1 MAINRS
7 TSDPFT
13 LRALQ
18 QLGWGPTV
26 ALEQGLQATID
37 SFRKVPR
44 TGRSIRLVTVQRICC
59 IGAGYVGGPTM
70 AVIADRCPEIEVTVV
85 DLNQARID
93 AWNDDGPQSVYRCTN
108 PGLMRWSAAPC
119 RNLSF
124 STAVEAAIAAADM
137 VFISVNTP
145 TKTKGLGAGQ
155 ASDLR
160 WVEACAR
167 TVAQAATGH
176 TIVVEKST
184 LPVRTA
190 AAIKN
195 DPRGGPAGR
204 SGPQLSV
211 LSNPEFLAEGTAI
224 GDLEAPDR
232 VLIGGED
239 AASIDALAAVYAH
252 WVPADRILRTNL
264 WSSELSKLTAN
275 AFLAQ
280 RISSINSI
288 AAFCEATG
296 ADVREVAR
304 AIGTDSRIGPKFLN
318 AGPGFGGSCFQKDIL
333 NLVYL
338 CRHFGLPEV
347 ADYWESVVA
356 LNTWQ
361 QHRIS
366 KLVVEKLF
374 GTVTGKRLAVLGFA
388 FKADTNDTREAP
400 AIRICRD
407 LLEEGAQLAIHDPKV
422 DPEQIARDLQ
432 LQATAAADG
441 LSGTGS
447 WAMADSVEQA
457 VAGADAV
464 LILTEWQQYRALD
477 WTDLGSRMRR
487 PAWVF
492 DARSVADAGQ
502 VRAAGLSLWR
512 VGDGE
517 ADDPHGSGH
526 GGRGLHRGRTE
537 SAPAPA
543 RRPCG
548 RPRQSQRL
556 LRPGL
561 EASPAFRD

>member
-1 MAINRS
+1 M
-7 TSDPFT
+7 
-13 LRALQ
+13 
-18 QLGWGPTV
+18 
-26 ALEQGLQATID
+26 TI
-37 SFRKVPR
+37 
-44 TGRSIRLVTVQRICC
+44 QRICC
-59 IGAGYVGGPTM
+59 MGAGYVGGPTM
-70 AVIADRCPEIEVTVV
+70 AVIADRCPQVQVQVV
-85 DLNQARID
+85 DINQDRID
-93 AWNDDGPQSVYRCTN
+93 SWNDADLGKLPVYE
-108 PGLMRWSAAPC
+108 PGLDRVVERARG
-119 RNLSF
+119 RNLHF
-124 STAVEAAIAAADM
+124 STDVAASIAAADM

-167 TVAQAATGH
+167 EVAQSAVGH

-190 AAIKN
+190 AAIKTILEAASEGEN
-195 DPRGGPAGR
+195 QRTF
-204 SGPQLSV
+204 SV
-211 LSNPEFLAEGTAI
+211 LSNPEFLAEGTAVR
-224 GDLEAPDR
+224 DLEAPDR
-232 VLIGGED
+232 VLIGGD
-239 AASIDALAAVYAH
+239 DPASIDALAEIYAH
-252 WVPADRILRTNL
+252 WVPEQKILRTNL

-288 AAFCEATG
+288 AAFCEASG

-361 QHRIS
+361 QHRIAR
-366 KLVVEKLF
+366 LVVEKLF
-374 GTVTGKRLAVLGFA
+374 GTVTGKRLAILGFA
-388 FKADTNDTREAP
+388 FKADTNDTRESP
-400 AIRICRD
+400 SIRICCD

-422 DPEQIARDLQ
+422 ASHQIAQDLHQ
-432 LQATAAADG
+432 DPAPLAEA

-447 WAMADSVEQA
+447 WAKAGSVEDA
-457 VAGADAV
+457 VTRADAV
-464 LILTEWQQYRALD
+464 LVLTEWNDYRNLNWMSLAA
-477 WTDLGSRMRR
+477 RMRK

-492 DARSVADAGQ
+492 DARAITDHEQ
-502 VRAAGLSLWR
+502 VRSAGLTLWS

-517 ADDPHGSGH
+517 G
-526 GGRGLHRGRTE
+526 
-537 SAPAPA
+537 
-543 RRPCG
+543 
-548 RPRQSQRL
+548 
-556 LRPGL
+556 
-561 EASPAFRD
+561 

>member
-1 MAINRS
+1 
-7 TSDPFT
+7 
-13 LRALQ
+13 
-18 QLGWGPTV
+18 
-26 ALEQGLQATID
+26 
-37 SFRKVPR
+37 
-44 TGRSIRLVTVQRICC
+44 
-59 IGAGYVGGPTM
+59 M
-70 AVIADRCPEIEVTVV
+70 AVIADRCPQVQVTVV

-93 AWNDDGPQSVYRCTN
+93 AWNDPDLSRLPVYE
-108 PGLMRWSAAPC
+108 PGLDAVVGRARG

-124 STAVEAAIAAADM
+124 STAVEAAIADADM

-167 TVAQAATGH
+167 TVAKAAQGH

-190 AAIKN
+190 AVIKTILEAAC
-195 DPRGGPAGR
+195 DGEDQRTF
-204 SGPQLSV
+204 SV

-224 GDLEAPDR
+224 RDLEAPDR
-232 VLIGGED
+232 VLIGGD
-239 AASIDALAAVYAH
+239 DSTSIDALAAIYAQ
-252 WVPADRILRTNL
+252 WVPQQQILRTNL

-288 AAFCEATG
+288 AAFCEASG

-361 QHRIS
+361 QHRIAR
-366 KLVVEKLF
+366 LVVQKLF
-374 GTVTGKRLAVLGFA
+374 GTVTGKRLAILGFA

-400 AIRICRD
+400 AIRICQD
-407 LLEEGAQLAIHDPKV
+407 LLVEGAQLVIHDPKV
-422 DPEQIARDLQ
+422 ATDQMARDLQ
-432 LQATAAADG
+432 QESASQVDA
-441 LSGTGS
+441 LSGSGS
-447 WAMADSVEQA
+447 WARANSVEDA
-457 VAGADAV
+457 VMGADAV
-464 LILTEWQQYRALD
+464 LVLTEWQHYRDLNWQALAA
-477 WTDLGSRMRR
+477 RMRK

-492 DARSVADAGQ
+492 DARAVADPAQ
-502 VRAAGLSLWR
+502 IKAAGLSLWR

-517 ADDPHGSGH
+517 G
-526 GGRGLHRGRTE
+526 
-537 SAPAPA
+537 
-543 RRPCG
+543 
-548 RPRQSQRL
+548 
-556 LRPGL
+556 
-561 EASPAFRD
+561 

>member
-1 MAINRS
+1 
-7 TSDPFT
+7 
-13 LRALQ
+13 
-18 QLGWGPTV
+18 
-26 ALEQGLQATID
+26 
-37 SFRKVPR
+37 
-44 TGRSIRLVTVQRICC
+44 
-59 IGAGYVGGPTM
+59 M
-70 AVIADRCPEIEVTVV
+70 AVIADRCPQVQVTVV

-93 AWNDDGPQSVYRCTN
+93 AWNDPDLSRLPVYE
-108 PGLMRWSAAPC
+108 PGLDAVVGRARG

-124 STAVEAAIAAADM
+124 STAVEAAIADADM

-167 TVAQAATGH
+167 TVAKAAQGH

-190 AAIKN
+190 AVIKTILEAAC
-195 DPRGGPAGR
+195 DGEDQRTF
-204 SGPQLSV
+204 SV
-211 LSNPEFLAEGTAI
+211 LSKPEFLAEGTAI
-224 GDLEAPDR
+224 RDLEAPDR
-232 VLIGGED
+232 VLIGGD
-239 AASIDALAAVYAH
+239 DSTSIDALAVIYAQ
-252 WVPADRILRTNL
+252 WVPQQQILHTNL

-288 AAFCEATG
+288 AAFCEASG

-361 QHRIS
+361 QHRIAR
-366 KLVVEKLF
+366 LVVQKLF
-374 GTVTGKRLAVLGFA
+374 GTVTGKRLAILGFA

-407 LLEEGAQLAIHDPKV
+407 LLEEGAQLVIHDPKV
-422 DPEQIARDLQ
+422 KADQMARDLNQ
-432 LQATAAADG
+432 ESASQVDR
-441 LSGTGS
+441 LSGVGS
-447 WAMADSVEQA
+447 WAEAGRVEDA
-457 VAGADAV
+457 VMGADAV
-464 LILTEWQQYRALD
+464 LILTEWQHYRDLNWQALAAQ
-477 WTDLGSRMRR
+477 MRK

-492 DARSVADAGQ
+492 DARSVADPAQ
-502 VRAAGLSLWR
+502 IKAAGLSLWR

-517 ADDPHGSGH
+517 G
-526 GGRGLHRGRTE
+526 
-537 SAPAPA
+537 
-543 RRPCG
+543 
-548 RPRQSQRL
+548 
-556 LRPGL
+556 
-561 EASPAFRD
+561 

>member
-1 MAINRS
+1 
-7 TSDPFT
+7 
-13 LRALQ
+13 
-18 QLGWGPTV
+18 
-26 ALEQGLQATID
+26 
-37 SFRKVPR
+37 
-44 TGRSIRLVTVQRICC
+44 
-59 IGAGYVGGPTM
+59 M
-70 AVIADRCPEIEVTVV
+70 AVIADRCPQVQVTVV

-93 AWNDDGPQSVYRCTN
+93 AWNADDLSRLPVYE
-108 PGLMRWSAAPC
+108 PGLDAVVARARG
-119 RNLSF
+119 RNLTF
-124 STAVEAAIAAADM
+124 STEVEASIAAADM

-167 TVAQAATGH
+167 TVAEAASGH

-190 AAIKN
+190 AAIQTILSAAQ
-195 DPRGGPAGR
+195 DAGSER
-204 SGPQLSV
+204 SFSV

-224 GDLEAPDR
+224 ADLEAPDR
-232 VLIGGED
+232 VLIGGDDPE
-239 AASIDALAAVYAH
+239 AINALAGIYGN
-252 WVPADRILRTNL
+252 WVATERILRTNL

-288 AAFCEATG
+288 AAFCEASG

-304 AIGTDSRIGPKFLN
+304 AIGTDSRIGSKFLS

-347 ADYWESVVA
+347 ADYWEGVVR

-361 QHRIS
+361 QHRIAR
-366 KLVVEKLF
+366 LVVEKLF

-388 FKADTNDTREAP
+388 FKANTNDTREAP
-400 AIRICRD
+400 AIRVCAD
-407 LLEEGAQLAIHDPKV
+407 LLEEGAHLQIHDPKV
-422 DPEQIARDLQ
+422 DAAQMARDLKRD
-432 LQATAAADG
+432 ASEVAD
-441 LSGTGS
+441 SNGS
-447 WAMADSVEQA
+447 WCLSESIEAS

-464 LILTEWQQYRALD
+464 LIMTEWGQYRTLD
-477 WTDLGSRMRR
+477 WDVLASRMRR

-492 DARSVADAGQ
+492 DARAVTDSQQ
-502 VRAAGLSLWR
+502 VRAAGLNLWK

-517 ADDPHGSGH
+517 G
-526 GGRGLHRGRTE
+526 
-537 SAPAPA
+537 
-543 RRPCG
+543 
-548 RPRQSQRL
+548 
-556 LRPGL
+556 
-561 EASPAFRD
+561 

>member
-1 MAINRS
+1 
-7 TSDPFT
+7 
-13 LRALQ
+13 
-18 QLGWGPTV
+18 
-26 ALEQGLQATID
+26 
-37 SFRKVPR
+37 
-44 TGRSIRLVTVQRICC
+44 
-59 IGAGYVGGPTM
+59 M
-70 AVIADRCPEIEVTVV
+70 AVIADRCPQVQVQVV

-93 AWNDDGPQSVYRCTN
+93 AWNDPDLNRLPVYE
-108 PGLMRWSAAPC
+108 PGLDAVVGRARG

-124 STAVEAAIAAADM
+124 STGVEAAIADADM

-167 TVAQAATGH
+167 TVAQAAKGH

-190 AAIKN
+190 AVIKTILEAASEGE
-195 DPRGGPAGR
+195 DQRTF
-204 SGPQLSV
+204 SV

-224 GDLEAPDR
+224 RDLESPDR
-232 VLIGGED
+232 VLIGGD
-239 AASIDALAAVYAH
+239 DSGSIGALAEIYAH
-252 WVPADRILRTNL
+252 WVPQEQILRTNL

-288 AAFCEATG
+288 AAFCEASG

-361 QHRIS
+361 QHRIAR
-366 KLVVEKLF
+366 LVVQKLF
-374 GTVTGKRLAVLGFA
+374 GTVTGKRLAILGFA
-388 FKADTNDTREAP
+388 FKADTNDTRESP

-422 DPEQIARDLQ
+422 TAQQIARDLQ
-432 LQATAAADG
+432 QEASLQPDA

-447 WAMADSVEQA
+447 WAEAGSVEDA
-457 VAGADAV
+457 VTGADAV
-464 LILTEWQQYRALD
+464 LVLTEWQHYRDLNWQALAA
-477 WTDLGSRMRR
+477 RMRK
-487 PAWVF
+487 PAWLF
-492 DARSVADAGQ
+492 DARAVTDPEQ
-502 VRAAGLSLWR
+502 VRAAGLTLWR

-517 ADDPHGSGH
+517 G
-526 GGRGLHRGRTE
+526 
-537 SAPAPA
+537 
-543 RRPCG
+543 
-548 RPRQSQRL
+548 
-556 LRPGL
+556 
-561 EASPAFRD
+561 

>member
-1 MAINRS
+1 
-7 TSDPFT
+7 
-13 LRALQ
+13 
-18 QLGWGPTV
+18 
-26 ALEQGLQATID
+26 
-37 SFRKVPR
+37 
-44 TGRSIRLVTVQRICC
+44 
-59 IGAGYVGGPTM
+59 M
-70 AVIADRCPEIEVTVV
+70 AVIADRCPQVQVTVV

-93 AWNDDGPQSVYRCTN
+93 AWNDPDLTRLPVYE
-108 PGLMRWSAAPC
+108 PGLDAVVGRARG

-124 STAVEAAIAAADM
+124 STGVEAAIAAADI

-167 TVAQAATGH
+167 TVAQAAEGH

-190 AAIKN
+190 SVIKTILEAASEGE
-195 DPRGGPAGR
+195 DQRTF
-204 SGPQLSV
+204 SV

-224 GDLEAPDR
+224 RDLEAPDR
-232 VLIGGED
+232 VLIGGD
-239 AASIDALAAVYAH
+239 DSGSIDALAEIYAH
-252 WVPADRILRTNL
+252 WVPQEQILRTNL

-288 AAFCEATG
+288 AAFCEASG

-361 QHRIS
+361 QHRIAR
-366 KLVVEKLF
+366 LVVQKLF
-374 GTVTGKRLAVLGFA
+374 GTVTGKRLAILGFA

-400 AIRICRD
+400 AIRICQD
-407 LLEEGAQLAIHDPKV
+407 LLEEGAQLVIHDPKV
-422 DPEQIARDLQ
+422 ATDQMARDLQ
-432 LQATAAADG
+432 QESASQVDA
-441 LSGTGS
+441 LSGPGS
-447 WAMADSVEQA
+447 WARANSVEDA
-457 VAGADAV
+457 VMGADAV
-464 LILTEWQQYRALD
+464 LVLTEWQHYRDLNWQALAA
-477 WTDLGSRMRR
+477 RMRK

-492 DARSVADAGQ
+492 DARAVADPAQ
-502 VRAAGLSLWR
+502 IKAAGLSLWR

-517 ADDPHGSGH
+517 
-526 GGRGLHRGRTE
+526 GL
-537 SAPAPA
+537 
-543 RRPCG
+543 
-548 RPRQSQRL
+548 
-556 LRPGL
+556 
-561 EASPAFRD
+561 